1 MTTTA
6 TPRLEAVVPRLGRSE
21 RARLAGFAV
30 GIVSLLALG
39 VVVQALVVSPLK
51 YQRDQDIAYEDFR
64 YDLADG
70 SAPVGQVTAADTLV
84 PVGTPVAVLRVP
96 RLGIDDVVLAGTASS
111 VLLSGP
117 GHRRDTVLPGQAG
130 ASVVMGR
137 HSVAGGVFGTLDE
150 LEVGDEITTI
160 TGQGEATYRVA
171 GLRRSG
177 DPLPAAAGAGRLT
190 LVSATGTPYLPE
202 DVLRV
207 DAELVSEPFASPRP
221 VLAPVLLEPAERAFA
236 SDPGAWPWLLL
247 SVLALGSAV
256 VLLSFLSG
264 WWGRWHAWISVG
276 PVVVLCGV
284 VATHH
289 LVTLLPNLV

>member
-1 MTTTA
+1 MI
-6 TPRLEAVVPRLGRSE
+6 
-21 RARLAGFAV
+21 
-30 GIVSLLALG
+30 GIVSLFALG

-51 YQRDQDIAYEDFR
+51 YERDQDVAYRDFR

-70 SAPVGQVTAADTLV
+70 SAPVGQVTAADALLSD
-84 PVGTPVAVLRVP
+84 GTPVAVLRVP
-96 RLGIDDVVLAGTASS
+96 RLGIDDVVLSGTTSP

-137 HSVAGGVFGTLDE
+137 HAVAGGVFAGLAE

-177 DPLPAAAGAGRLT
+177 DPLPAANGAGRLT
-190 LVSATGTPYLPE
+190 LVSATGTPFVPE

-207 DAELVSEPFASPRP
+207 DATLVSEPFASPRP
-221 VLAPVLLEPAERAFA
+221 VLSAVLLDPAERAFA
-236 SDPGAWPWLLL
+236 ADDGAWPWLLL
-247 SVLALGSAV
+247 SVLALGGAV

-264 WWGRWHAWISVG
+264 WWGRWHAWVSVG
-276 PVVVLCGV
+276 PVVVLCAV
-284 VATHH
+284 VATQH
-289 LVTLLPNLV
+289 LVALLPNLV